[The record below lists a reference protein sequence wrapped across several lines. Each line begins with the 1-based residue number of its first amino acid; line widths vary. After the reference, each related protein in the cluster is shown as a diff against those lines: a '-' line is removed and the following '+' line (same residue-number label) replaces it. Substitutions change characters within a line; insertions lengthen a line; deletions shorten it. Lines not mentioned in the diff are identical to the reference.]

1 MEDLKNRASPGLE
14 KGKHTVSTEKKGK
27 QVVVNNNG
35 GGTERNLHGVK
46 CPRGGERGGI
56 GEKDRSDE

>member
-35 GGTERNLHGVK
+35 GGVQKEICMELSVQEEER
-46 CPRGGERGGI
+46 E
-56 GEKDRSDE
+56 EA

>member
-35 GGTERNLHGVK
+35 GGGEYRRNLHGGK
-46 CPRGGERGGI
+46 CPKGGE
-56 GEKDRSDE
+56 EA

>member
-14 KGKHTVSTEKKGK
+14 KGKHTVGTEKKGK

-35 GGTERNLHGVK
+35 GEHRK
-46 CPRGGERGGI
+46 KSAWR
-56 GEKDRSDE
+56 